1 MWGTNYHRGMGQ
13 VKVGV
18 AGWAYKD
25 WERIVYPKRQK
36 AAPPPVEVLAQVVDV
51 VEINTSFYGHVAPS
65 QAKFWCEK
73 AAEKNGDFVFTARLN
88 RCFTHAP
95 MAAVQPTSAETLQP
109 NPEDEKLAKAG
120 LDALAQEH
128 RLGALLAQF
137 PISFKNTD
145 ANREYLHKL
154 MERFGQYPLAVEM
167 RHATWNSEAVLAEFA
182 AARVAFCNI
191 DQPLLGRAIQ
201 PTAHATSA
209 IGYVRLHGRNYDQWF
224 EHEKA
229 HERYNYLYTEPQ
241 LEKWKDKIETI
252 AGKTEMTFVIANNHF
267 EGKAAANVVQLR
279 RMLGQTNLTVPE
291 TLVTRYPV
299 LGENLTTKDTKVPQR
314 VR

>member
-1 MWGTNYHRGMGQ
+1 MWGTNYHRDVGQ

-25 WERIVYPKRQK
+25 WEGIVYPKRQK
-36 AAPPPVEVLAQVVDV
+36 AAPHPLEILAQFVDV

-65 QAKFWCEK
+65 QAKLWCEK
-73 AAEKNGDFVFTARLN
+73 AAGANRDFVFTAKLN

-120 LDALAQEH
+120 LDALAQEN

-154 MERFGQYPLAVEM
+154 TERFGHLLYWLFEGMAADWRRRGL
-167 RHATWNSEAVLAEFA
+167 RHVHSGEITLRIGGLWRRFRSVV
-182 AARVAFCNI
+182 AR
-191 DQPLLGRAIQ
+191 
-201 PTAHATSA
+201 
-209 IGYVRLHGRNYDQWF
+209 W
-224 EHEKA
+224 E
-229 HERYNYLYTEPQ
+229 
-241 LEKWKDKIETI
+241 
-252 AGKTEMTFVIANNHF
+252 AGK
-267 EGKAAANVVQLR
+267 K
-279 RMLGQTNLTVPE
+279 
-291 TLVTRYPV
+291 
-299 LGENLTTKDTKVPQR
+299 
-314 VR
+314 

>member
-1 MWGTNYHRGMGQ
+1 MGL

-25 WERIVYPKRQK
+25 WEGIVYPKRQK
-36 AAPPPVEVLAQVVDV
+36 AAPHPLEILAQFVDV

-65 QAKFWCEK
+65 QAKLWCEK
-73 AAEKNGDFVFTARLN
+73 AAGTNRDFVFTAKLN

-109 NPEDEKLAKAG
+109 NPADEKLAKAG
-120 LDALAQEH
+120 LDALAQEN

-137 PISFKNTD
+137 PISFKNTG
-145 ANREYLHKL
+145 ANRDYLHRL
-154 MERFGQYPLAVEM
+154 MERFGQYPLAVEV

-191 DQPLLGRAIQ
+191 DQPLLGRAIK

-267 EGKAAANVVQLR
+267 EGKAAVNVVQLR
-279 RMLGQTNLTVPE
+279 RMLGQKNLTVPE
-291 TLVTRYPV
+291 TLVARYPV
-299 LGENLTTKDTKVPQR
+299 LEKAMHHRDTEAKR
-314 VR
+314 MIERLDG